1 MKKQT
6 ILLLLTALLLSACSS
21 GAKPDPAAASL
32 PDDNPVEYYAVLA
45 EKDNYADVDMT
56 NLPVDYIDIQR
67 LRKVLEELGWDP
79 AQIHDLKEFTREDLQ
94 LELDWLEER
103 VDANDL
109 VFFYVTA
116 HGNYLRYDVDW
127 EEFFAT
133 EWAEIPSSR
142 RVLVIDSCTAAE
154 FTKPIAKDPRPHLSI
169 AAVDE
174 DEYGWKGL
182 AEEGLPIVGGVF
194 TFYFTEGL
202 QDPQADQNGDGRISI
217 REAALF
223 AEAKQRTYM
232 NEVVFG
238 VDEFLE
244 MYHDLGVR
252 PDQDKKFPDV
262 IIDDSHDKELFLEVA
277 EE

>member
-1 MKKQT
+1 MKRTLIITTAT
-6 ILLLLTALLLSACSS
+6 IILLSACSS
-21 GAKPDPAAASL
+21 GAKPDPALVSL
-32 PDDNPVEYYAVLA
+32 PTNNPVEYYAVLA
-45 EKDNYADVDMT
+45 EKDQYADVNMT
-56 NLPVDYIDIQR
+56 DLPVDYIDIQR
-67 LRKVLEELGWDP
+67 LRNILEELGWDP

-94 LELDWLEER
+94 EELDWLEET

-116 HGNYLRYDVDW
+116 HGNYLRYYVDW
-127 EEFFAT
+127 EKFFPA

-142 RVLVIDSCTAAE
+142 RVLLVDACTAAE
-154 FTKPIAKDPRPHLSI
+154 FTKPIAKDPGPHLSI

-182 AEEGLPIVGGVF
+182 ADEGLPIVGGVF

-202 QDPQADQNGDGRISI
+202 QDPKADKNGDGRISI
-217 REAALF
+217 QEAALF
-223 AEAKQRTYM
+223 AEDKQRTYM
-232 NEVVFG
+232 HEVVFG

-252 PDQDKKFPDV
+252 PDQDKEFPDV
-262 IIDDSHDKELFLEVA
+262 IIDDRLGSDLLLETGI
-277 EE
+277 E